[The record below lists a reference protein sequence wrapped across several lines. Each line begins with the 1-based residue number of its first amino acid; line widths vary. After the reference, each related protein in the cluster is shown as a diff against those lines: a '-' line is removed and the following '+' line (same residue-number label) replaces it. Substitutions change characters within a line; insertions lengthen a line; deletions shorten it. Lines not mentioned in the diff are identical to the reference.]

1 MVWMVVG
8 MRTVVDIQAD
18 PVALLRQLDRAGAGA
33 DMRTLRTDGPD
44 TRANIEEYAPLW
56 SLAPHVMGSPA
67 TSGLANPGGMPPV
80 TVHGFRSM
88 SPLQPANRSP
98 LREASLSLAAC
109 RGMPHS
115 CCA

>member
-1 MVWMVVG
+1 MVVG

-18 PVALLRQLDRAGAGA
+18 LVALLRQLDRAGAGA

-56 SLAPHVMGSPA
+56 SLAPPSWEARLLPA
-67 TSGLANPGGMPPV
+67 SRT
-80 TVHGFRSM
+80 
-88 SPLQPANRSP
+88 
-98 LREASLSLAAC
+98 LAAC
-109 RGMPHS
+109 HQSRSTSSGACPHSNQRIGHRFVRHPFLLLLVGGMPHS

>member
-1 MVWMVVG
+1 MVVG

-33 DMRTLRTDGPD
+33 DMRTLRTDGAD

-67 TSGLANPGGMPPV
+67 TSGLASPINARTFLTSTRATERPMIFASWCRRR
-80 TVHGFRSM
+80 TRSTSM
-88 SPLQPANRSP
+88 
-98 LREASLSLAAC
+98 
-109 RGMPHS
+109 
-115 CCA
+115 